1 MVAKFKLG
9 DLVELQDS
17 RMLTTTCRVG
27 VVTEVRQVEYVET
40 DATMTVVQAYF
51 GPDELTL
58 SENDFVLVRKIDEI

>member
-1 MVAKFKLG
+1 
-9 DLVELQDS
+9 
-17 RMLTTTCRVG
+17 MLTTTCRVG
-27 VVTEVRQVEYVET
+27 VVTEVRHVEYVET